1 MQTILYH
8 NSSGR
13 DAFTGNLKQKEVHRA
28 ITLHPVKQHTHMYRI
43 HNYMKV
49 YGATSSIFYSIV
61 FCRSRRLYWFVSWP
75 FSRCCRVSS
84 YRKYTRRRSC
94 CTGTYDPW
102 SINWTA
108 STRDRPTSSGWPATR
123 NNCSRPGREVR
134 ITWAT
139 QICWVTIN
147 NIVLYYSSAYMSC
160 GTG

>member
-49 YGATSSIFYSIV
+49 YILQHVERFVWLNNFFLSFRVDFI
-61 FCRSRRLYWFVSWP
+61 LYWFVSWP
-75 FSRCCRVSS
+75 LPRCCRVSS
-84 YRKYTRRRSC
+84 CRKYTRRRSC
-94 CTGTYDPW
+94 CTETYDPW
-102 SINWTA
+102 SISWTA
-108 STRDRPTSSGWPATR
+108 CTRYRPTSSGWPATR
-123 NNCSRPGREVR
+123 NNCSRPDREVR

-139 QICWVTIN
+139 QICWVTKQ
-147 NIVLYYSSAYMSC
+147 
-160 GTG
+160 